1 MAYVLSRDITPSTH
15 PHSLRKMAK
24 SPAQFVREVRQE
36 IRRVV
41 WPTRREVLLSTVMV
55 LLLATFVAIFLT
67 LTDQLVS
74 TAIQYIIGV
83 AG

>member
-1 MAYVLSRDITPSTH
+1 
-15 PHSLRKMAK
+15 MAK